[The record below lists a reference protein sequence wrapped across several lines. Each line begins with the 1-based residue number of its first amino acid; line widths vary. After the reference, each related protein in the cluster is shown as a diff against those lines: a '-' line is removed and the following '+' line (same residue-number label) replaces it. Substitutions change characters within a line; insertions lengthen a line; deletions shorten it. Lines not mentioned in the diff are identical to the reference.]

1 MDTCLRL
8 VFGLALTVAAVA
20 QAHAQASGP
29 VYAVSYVQVQPAAKS
44 EAAATLK
51 MLRDASRKD
60 EGNLAADAVEST
72 ARPGHF
78 VVLTTWKDQAAL
90 DAHMAAA
97 GTKEARGKLH
107 AVRAAP
113 IDDRLHNTLSVA
125 GTSAGT
131 AGGASRPV
139 YVVTHVDVPPPR
151 KDECIALLTK
161 LAEDSR
167 KDQGV
172 VRFDVVQQ
180 TSRPNH
186 FTVIEVWSDSKAF
199 DAHVMAAHVRDFRD
213 RLTPMSGALYD
224 ERFYHALD

>member
-8 VFGLALTVAAVA
+8 ASALAVMVVAMA

-29 VYAVSYVQVQPAAKS
+29 VHVVSYVEVQPAAKS

-60 EGNLAADAVEST
+60 EGNLAAEVVEST
-72 ARPGHF
+72 TRPGHF
-78 VVLTTWKDQAAL
+78 VVLAAWKDQAAL

-97 GTKEARGKLH
+97 ATKEARGKLH

-113 IDDRLHNTLSVA
+113 IDDRLHNTLSI
-125 GTSAGT
+125 AGT
-131 AGGASRPV
+131 ASRAARPI

-151 KDECIALLTK
+151 KDECITLLTK

-186 FTVIEVWSDSKAF
+186 FTVIEVWNDSKAF

-224 ERFYHALD
+224 ERLYQALD

>member
-8 VFGLALTVAAVA
+8 GFALALTVAAMA

-29 VYAVSYVQVQPAAKS
+29 VYVVSYVEVQPAAKS

-60 EGNLAADAVEST
+60 EGNLAGDVVEST

-78 VVLTTWKDQAAL
+78 VVLTAWKDQAAL

-125 GTSAGT
+125 GTSDRA
-131 AGGASRPV
+131 ARPV

-199 DAHVMAAHVRDFRD
+199 DAHVMAGHVRDFRD

-224 ERFYHALD
+224 ERLYQVLD

>member
-8 VFGLALTVAAVA
+8 VFALALTVVAVA
-20 QAHAQASGP
+20 HAHAQASGP
-29 VYAVSYVQVQPAAKS
+29 VHVVSYVEVQPAAKS

-78 VVLTTWKDQAAL
+78 VVLTAWKDQAAL

-97 GTKEARGKLH
+97 STKEARGKVH

-125 GTSAGT
+125 GAAAGT
-131 AGGASRPV
+131 GGASRPV

-167 KDQGV
+167 RDQGV

-224 ERFYHALD
+224 ERLYQALD

>member
-8 VFGLALTVAAVA
+8 VFALALMVVAVA

-29 VYAVSYVQVQPAAKS
+29 VHVVSYVEVQPAAKS

-60 EGNLAADAVEST
+60 EGNLAADVVEST
-72 ARPGHF
+72 TRPGHF
-78 VVLTTWKDQAAL
+78 VILTAWKDQAAL

-113 IDDRLHNTLSVA
+113 IDDRLHTTLSV
-125 GTSAGT
+125 TGT
-131 AGGASRPV
+131 AGGAARPV

-186 FTVIEVWSDSKAF
+186 FSVIEVWRNRKAF
-199 DAHVMAAHVRDFRD
+199 DDHVMKTHVRDFRD
-213 RLTPMSGALYD
+213 QLTPMSGALYD
-224 ERFYHALD
+224 ERLYKPVK

>member
-8 VFGLALTVAAVA
+8 VFALALMVVAVA

-29 VYAVSYVQVQPAAKS
+29 VHVVSYVEVQPAAKS

-60 EGNLAADAVEST
+60 EGNLAADVVEST
-72 ARPGHF
+72 TRPGHF
-78 VVLTTWKDQAAL
+78 VILTAWKDQAAL

-113 IDDRLHNTLSVA
+113 IDDRLHNTLSV
-125 GTSAGT
+125 TGT
-131 AGGASRPV
+131 ARGAARPV

-186 FTVIEVWSDSKAF
+186 FTVLEVWQDQKAF
-199 DAHVMAAHVRDFRD
+199 DAHAIADHTKKFRAALGPMLGAPYED
-213 RLTPMSGALYD
+213 RLYAAV
-224 ERFYHALD
+224 E

>member
-8 VFGLALTVAAVA
+8 VFGLALTVVAVA

-29 VYAVSYVQVQPAAKS
+29 VYAVSYVEVQPTAKS

-78 VVLTTWKDQAAL
+78 VVLTAWKDQAAL

-97 GTKEARGKLH
+97 STKEARGKLH

-125 GTSAGT
+125 GTAGR
-131 AGGASRPV
+131 ASRPV

-151 KDECIALLTK
+151 KDACIALLTK

-224 ERFYHALD
+224 ERLYHALD